1 MLLLLYGG
9 IRMIFKRN
17 EGFRLVFNEPIQS
30 YFSVLVD
37 GKAVEL
43 ENNRIACE
51 IIDIS
56 PHGIK
61 MGSDFDLTVYRT
73 GNLHIEVFFVID
85 EQELK
90 GIGEIVWSKN
100 LGNGYQYGVIFN
112 DQPALEKAIV
122 DQLKIRRRK
131 ETRRK

>member
-1 MLLLLYGG
+1 
-9 IRMIFKRN
+9 MIFKRN

-30 YFSVLVD
+30 YFNVLVD
-37 GKAVEL
+37 GKAAEL
-43 ENNRIACE
+43 GSTRIACE

-56 PHGIK
+56 PRGIK
-61 MGSDFDLTVYRT
+61 MGSTFDLTVYRT
-73 GNLHIEVFFVID
+73 ESLQLEVFFVID

-90 GIGEIVWSKN
+90 GIGEIVWSKKF
-100 LGNGYQYGVIFN
+100 GNGYQYGVIFN

-131 ETRRK
+131 ETKRK